1 MPTWSATSELLPW
14 AMLANGPQCIRQGWP
29 SSVWIRFG
37 LIASL
42 SSTAIAP
49 AAPRSSAVT
58 GLPPSKECATVMRP
72 SRSRRSPRSRET
84 ARMAITSEAAVMSN
98 PDSRG

>member
-1 MPTWSATSELLPW
+1 MPTRSATSELLPW
-14 AMLANGPQCIRQGWP
+14 AMFANGPQCIRHGWP

-42 SSTAIAP
+42 SSTVIAP
-49 AAPRSSAVT
+49 AAPRSSAVI
-58 GLPPSKECATVMRP
+58 GRPPSKECATVIRP
-72 SRSRRSPRSRET
+72 SRSRRSWMSLET
-84 ARMAITSEAAVMSN
+84 AMIAITSDAAVMSK